1 MAQRGMKPAGSDL
14 LLFGVRLSPRM
25 DPRMDPQM
33 DANVSKGTG
42 IETKPG
48 IIISL
53 AILVWEVA
61 KWIIDRG
68 SKQGKCFKSD

>member
-1 MAQRGMKPAGSDL
+1 
-14 LLFGVRLSPRM
+14 M